1 MNLAE
6 LSSGHPDPRAR
17 RDPRFQRN
25 NTLNTQMLPPAA
37 VRYGTIYG
45 DGAVLHQLPG
55 VQFTDARATPD
66 PNPAALTP
74 QQSQAGDFLAQFTTQ
89 LPMSQSQVAKGDH
102 QAAMRRGMFT
112 SLSGSRAQK
121 GGYPPRLA

>member
-6 LSSGHPDPRAR
+6 LCSGHPDPRAR

-25 NTLNTQMLPPAA
+25 NTRIPETLLPEV
-37 VRYGTIYG
+37 VRYDTIYG
-45 DGAVLHQLPG
+45 KGAVLHQLPG

-89 LPMSQSQVAKGDH
+89 LPMSQSQVAKGDP
-102 QAAMRRGMFT
+102 QAMRRGMFT